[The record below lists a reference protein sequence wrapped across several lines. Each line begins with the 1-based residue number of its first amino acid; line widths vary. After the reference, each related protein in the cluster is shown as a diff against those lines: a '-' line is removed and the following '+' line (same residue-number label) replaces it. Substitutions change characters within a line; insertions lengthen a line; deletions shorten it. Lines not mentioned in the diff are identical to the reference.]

1 MAPKIAAIDELETY
15 LQEPPVDIDHYM
27 RDPLVWWR
35 DIGQKRFPQLSI
47 MASDFLSIPSS
58 TAETERQF
66 NSTGDMISVRRTRL
80 RRHVIGAAQCIRS
93 WSKRGIYEPALPLS
107 LLDRQDWEQ
116 QVDQIAR
123 ILHSE

>member
-1 MAPKIAAIDELETY
+1 MDELETY
-15 LQEPPVDIDHYM
+15 LQEPPVDIDHYV
-27 RDPLVWWR
+27 RNPLAWWR

-47 MASDFLSIPSS
+47 MASDFLSIPPS

-66 NSTGDMISVRRTRL
+66 NSAGDMISVRRRRL
-80 RRHVIGAAQCIRS
+80 RRHVVGAAQCIRS
-93 WSKRGIYEPALPLS
+93 WSSKGIYEPGLPLA

-123 ILHSE
+123 VLHSE